1 MTDTINDVAAETA
14 AEEEPAVAAIDEQGV
29 AEQLVAQAR
38 EKGIELVGP
47 DGLLSQ
53 LTKRVLETA
62 LEAEMTDHLG
72 YDKHDPAGRNRG
84 NSRNGKRAKTVL
96 TDSGEVAV
104 EVPRDRD
111 GSFEP
116 VIVAKRQRRLSSI
129 DEIVCRCMPA
139 V

>member
-1 MTDTINDVAAETA
+1 MTDTIDDVAGKEPVV
-14 AEEEPAVAAIDEQGV
+14 PAVDEQGL

-72 YDKHDPAGRNRG
+72 YHKHDPVGRNHG
-84 NSRNGKRAKTVL
+84 NSRNGVRPKTVL
-96 TDSGEVAV
+96 EGLSGA
-104 EVPRDRD
+104 
-111 GSFEP
+111 
-116 VIVAKRQRRLSSI
+116 LH
-129 DEIVCRCMPA
+129 DELKPLG
-139 V
+139 